1 MTFTS
6 RYGAFDRALHRI
18 AFRMEPLQQAVAE
31 IEDRIFQHRLAEI
44 DDRTPVFITA
54 LPRAGTTL
62 LLELLAGLDEFAAHT
77 YRNMPFVWIPMLWDR
92 VSTPFRRPGC
102 PQERAHGDG
111 MLIDADTPEALEE
124 VIWRSYWPEHYES
137 DRVRPW
143 THVTKPD
150 FQRAFASHLKKVIAL
165 NRTAGSGGP
174 WRYVSK
180 NNLNIARIALL
191 RRSFAQAT
199 VLVAYRDPLA
209 HAGSLLRQHLNFLD
223 LHRRDPFVRTYMD
236 AIGHYDFGA
245 NLRPVDF
252 GGWLDTSDARDP
264 TTLAFWVD
272 YWIAAYASLVR
283 GAEQHSVC
291 FVSHDAL
298 CRRPAET
305 LERVA
310 GLCGVHDVA
319 GLVAKAP
326 RIQQRRADGAGA
338 SCCQPCRLERAY
350 AVYAELERCSGGSR

>member
-1 MTFTS
+1 MTFAS
-6 RYGAFDRALHRI
+6 RYSAFDRALHRI

-31 IEDRIFQHRLAEI
+31 IEDRIFHRCLADI

-92 VSTPFRRPGC
+92 VSTPFRQPGC
-102 PQERAHGDG
+102 PQERAHRDG

-124 VIWRSYWPEHYES
+124 VIWRSYWPEHYDA
-137 DRVRPW
+137 DRIRPW
-143 THVTKPD
+143 MELTKPE
-150 FQRAFASHLKKVIAL
+150 FQQAFASHLKKIIAL
-165 NRTAGSGGP
+165 NRMADSGRP

-180 NNLNIARIALL
+180 NNLNIARIGLL
-191 RRSFAQAT
+191 RRSFAHAT
-199 VLVAYRDPLA
+199 ILVAYRDPLA
-209 HAGSLLRQHLNFLD
+209 HAGSLLRQHLNFLE

-252 GGWLDTSDARDP
+252 GGWLDTTDARDP

-272 YWIAAYASLVR
+272 YWVAAYASLIES
-283 GAEQHSVC
+283 AEQHPVC

-298 CRRPAET
+298 CRRPVET

-310 GLCGVHDVA
+310 GLCGVNDVA

-326 RIQQRRADGAGA
+326 RIRHRGADGSGTQ
-338 SCCQPCRLERAY
+338 SCEPWRLERAY
-350 AVYAELERCSGGSR
+350 AVHAELERRSGDRR